1 MLVKVEGTNLYRDT
15 ETMALINRDT
25 KEKNDYVMKS
35 RLIKNQKDQINT
47 VKEEMKISIQEEV
60 DFIFRHRNKANS
72 KYITVLSEDTQLHY
86 K

>member
-25 KEKNDYVMKS
+25 REKNDYIMKS

-47 VKEEMKISIQEEV
+47 VKEEIEV
-60 DFIFRHRNKANS
+60 IRGEM
-72 KYITVLSEDTQLHY
+72 SEIKQLMI
-86 K
+86 KLLEKGSNG

>member
-35 RLIKNQKDQINT
+35 RLIKKQKDQINT
-47 VKEEMKISIQEEV
+47 VKEEIEV
-60 DFIFRHRNKANS
+60 IKGEM
-72 KYITVLSEDTQLHY
+72 SEIKQLMI
-86 K
+86 KLLEKGSNG

>member
-47 VKEEMKISIQEEV
+47 VKEEIE
-60 DFIFRHRNKANS
+60 RW
-72 KYITVLSEDTQLHY
+72 
-86 K
+86 

>member
-25 KEKNDYVMKS
+25 KERNDYVMKS

-47 VKEEMKISIQEEV
+47 VKEEIEV
-60 DFIFRHRNKANS
+60 IKGEM
-72 KYITVLSEDTQLHY
+72 SEIKQLMI
-86 K
+86 KLLEKGSNG